1 MKYDCTKSLDYSHE
15 LKRLCLYGEPTFGCL
30 NYECPLR
37 SKGCFLITAETV
49 AILQEWSDEHPIP
62 KLTKREHDF
71 LSMIVDDGLTI
82 KRTRMGLGIYS
93 KTDEGL
99 MFLDWRYF
107 GAVDRGRIWTVEELL
122 KLEVEE

>member
-1 MKYDCTKSLDYSHE
+1 MDNCDLGFFDEDKIAL
-15 LKRLCLYGEPTFGCL
+15 
-30 NYECPLR
+30 
-37 SKGCFLITAETV
+37 
-49 AILQEWSDEHPIP
+49 LQKWSDEHPESP

-93 KTDEGL
+93 KTDEVL
-99 MFLDWRYF
+99 IFLDWRYF
-107 GAVDRGRIWTVEELL
+107 NAVDRSWIWTVEDLL